1 MQPILQETIAM
12 STVVIRIGK
21 SIREARKR
29 RRLSQEALAE
39 LAGIN
44 RSFLGEI
51 ERGEATPSIQTL
63 QKLANGMDVKLSEL
77 IRQYEQL
84 SE

>member
-1 MQPILQETIAM
+1 M